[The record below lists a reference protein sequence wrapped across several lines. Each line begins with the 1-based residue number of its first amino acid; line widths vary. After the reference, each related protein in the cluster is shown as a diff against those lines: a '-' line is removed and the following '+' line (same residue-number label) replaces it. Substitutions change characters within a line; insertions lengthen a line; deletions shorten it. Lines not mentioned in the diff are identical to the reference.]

1 MNATMTF
8 PDYEFDEALWAAYRR
23 RDKVAVTEKL
33 LGHVLAAVTQS
44 RLPAPRLRQTRLQN
58 PIRHARA
65 A

>member
-1 MNATMTF
+1 MDGTITF
-8 PDYEFDEALWAAYRR
+8 TDCEFDEALWAAYRR

-33 LGHVLAAVTQS
+33 LSHVLAVVTQS
-44 RLPAPRLRQTRLQN
+44 RLPAPRLRQRRLKN